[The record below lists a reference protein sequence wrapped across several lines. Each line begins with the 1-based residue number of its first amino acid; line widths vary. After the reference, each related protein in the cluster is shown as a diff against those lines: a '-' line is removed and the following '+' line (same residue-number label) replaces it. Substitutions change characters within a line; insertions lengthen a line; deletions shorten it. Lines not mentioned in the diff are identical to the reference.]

1 MDIDRDISVSGT
13 TQQSIDEKVTGQ
25 KGTCW
30 AYLSVDLSFDAKK
43 YAIIDFA
50 KVTNNTDGHPMIQS
64 SIRL

>member
-50 KVTNNTDGHPMIQS
+50 KVYLLQY
-64 SIRL
+64 